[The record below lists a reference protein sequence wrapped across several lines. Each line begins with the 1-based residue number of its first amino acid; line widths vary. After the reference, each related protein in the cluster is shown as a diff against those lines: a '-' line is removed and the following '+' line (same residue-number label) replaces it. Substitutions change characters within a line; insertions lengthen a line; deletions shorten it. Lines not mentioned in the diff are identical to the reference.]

1 MTGKMP
7 STVPETTQVVDA
19 HQLRAFPIPL
29 IQTLRFRG
37 ARGARETGLTWPRD
51 CGCRARAPA
60 ALPAPRRRPSASQL
74 VSQSPVSTLHPSSR
88 RLVPQ
93 SCAPPASAE
102 FCGRSVPRPHPPNSH
117 SQHATSGSP
126 PSATTFLT
134 GLQVANFLSLQCGK
148 SHIALLEAGPN
159 HGPLLL

>member
-19 HQLRAFPIPL
+19 RQLRAFPIPL

-60 ALPAPRRRPSASQL
+60 ALPAPRRCPSASQL
-74 VSQSPVSTLHPSSR
+74 ASQSPVSTLRPSSGLLCPTGQCR
-88 RLVPQ
+88 VLWALCTPPPRFAFLARHFRKPSLGNYLSNWPPGGQ
-93 SCAPPASAE
+93 FLIAPMW
-102 FCGRSVPRPHPPNSH
+102 
-117 SQHATSGSP
+117 
-126 PSATTFLT
+126 
-134 GLQVANFLSLQCGK
+134 
-148 SHIALLEAGPN
+148 
-159 HGPLLL
+159 

>member
-19 HQLRAFPIPL
+19 RQLRAFPIPL

-60 ALPAPRRRPSASQL
+60 ALPAPRRCPSASQL
-74 VSQSPVSTLHPSSR
+74 ASQSPVSTLHPSSG
-88 RLVPQ
+88 LLCPSPVPHRPVQ
-93 SCAPPASAE
+93 SSVGALYPAPPIRIPSTPLQEAL
-102 FCGRSVPRPHPPNSH
+102 PRQLP
-117 SQHATSGSP
+117 
-126 PSATTFLT
+126 F
-134 GLQVANFLSLQCGK
+134 
-148 SHIALLEAGPN
+148 
-159 HGPLLL
+159 

>member
-19 HQLRAFPIPL
+19 RQLRAFPIPL

-60 ALPAPRRRPSASQL
+60 ALPAPRRCPSASQL
-74 VSQSPVSTLHPSSR
+74 ASQSPVSTLHPSSR

-102 FCGRSVPRPHPPNSH
+102 FCGRSVPRPPRFAFLARHFRKPSLGNYLSNWPPGG
-117 SQHATSGSP
+117 Q
-126 PSATTFLT
+126 FL
-134 GLQVANFLSLQCGK
+134 
-148 SHIALLEAGPN
+148 IAPMW
-159 HGPLLL
+159 